1 MPNKPLSDT
10 ELWDAIVMDDT
21 RAFTILFDKYWSK
34 LYTTA
39 YGYLKDE
46 AVCEEIVHDI
56 FLTIWNKRKQL
67 HIDSFKNYLIAS
79 TRYQVYKHQKVIKHS
94 PLQFT
99 EEYDSANQPSC
110 NNDGDEKVVYLE
122 LQHEIDARL
131 KELPKRCQEIFAMS
145 RYDHLSNDEIAQKLN
160 ISKRSVENQITVA
173 LKFLRV
179 VMKDIAVII
188 LIALFSR

>member
-1 MPNKPLSDT
+1 MLSKLLSDT
-10 ELWDAIVMDDT
+10 ELWAAIVMDDS
-21 RAFTILFDKYWSK
+21 RAFTALFDKYWSN

-56 FLTIWNKRKQL
+56 FLTIWNKRKEL
-67 HIDSFKNYLIAS
+67 HIDSFKSYLIAS
-79 TRYQVYKHQKVIKHS
+79 TRYQVYRHQKVIKRS
-94 PLQFT
+94 PLQLT
-99 EEYDSANQPSC
+99 EEYNLTNELFC
-110 NNDGDEKVVYLE
+110 NNGGDEKVQYLE

-160 ISKRSVENQITVA
+160 ISKRSVENQLTNA

-179 VMKDIAVII
+179 VMKDIAVVL
-188 LIALFSR
+188 LINIFTR